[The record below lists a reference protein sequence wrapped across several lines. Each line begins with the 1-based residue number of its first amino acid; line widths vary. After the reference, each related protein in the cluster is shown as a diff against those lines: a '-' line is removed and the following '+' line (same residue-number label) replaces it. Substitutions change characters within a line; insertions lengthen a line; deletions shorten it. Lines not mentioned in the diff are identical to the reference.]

1 MVSLNKI
8 GIHIPD
14 RTNVHISNGI
24 QKLDESL
31 VPVDDTKITQIFD
44 PQHEGQIIRA
54 FYKNDIRNVS
64 EITDENLLPVLSAKG
79 IGVKKKAE
87 IISRLNKFRAGSL
100 PVVDVEPTASYEENG
115 DKLLV
120 FPDIIINSSDIRQL
134 FNANNQ
140 IFINCNNDGMPYSS
154 DFSALGLK
162 VGSKKFN
169 DITKKIQLDVQKYLT
184 WKADHANLELDSN
197 QYNLMLKYFGISDV
211 LKVSIN
217 KLRESELKELEQEIL
232 FQYNISL
239 DKRIIYVKHEIE
251 RQLAAR
257 KNWTTINRM
266 MTNFDKNTPTLQE
279 IGSVV
284 GLTRE
289 RVRQIEKKIFSI
301 KSNAVSG
308 YRLEQVFTIENLRR
322 NIPLLMVSEL
332 NNKLLMLFSQ
342 AGSKLIIQN
351 SPFILSDSHND
362 KFHDLKRIAEV
373 LNDAKKINIDTLW
386 NFFDSFRGSRDE
398 AKYKELVV
406 ETIKEF
412 YGFNYIVNNTLFKS
426 LSKPNI
432 IYELVHSEFGNNFAI
447 NELDIKKLEIQY
459 NQITGD
465 ALFSNGISSDKKR
478 LLNNSLLRFSENQP
492 GLLYIG
498 SGEYEDDPSD
508 KIGNNLKKQMVE
520 FVNDSLLS
528 MPSIKI
534 YKVFSKFKNQLK
546 DAGITSPNELYFIFK
561 QILADTFDFSEGNEY
576 SIWPKNAQKLPND
589 HVLIELLSQNH
600 GKMAK
605 AVIAKK
611 LGWTETSVEQTSSK
625 SPYLT
630 IRNGVLIYRNIS
642 ISENVRRFLVEQI
655 DYQTRMHPQ
664 YLLPKLIQDQLKKN
678 FSLINDLPTDMIQN
692 LDAFGELIVIVDGK
706 WKGFPQVMYFDD
718 PVDLKAVIDDQF
730 GDKAFDRDEYSNFLR
745 SLGYSDTTGYMKLQ
759 KLQEDNDLVQVGVD
773 KFIFSKY
780 LKISDNEWNV
790 INSYLLSLFNKGEAF
805 VSLDTIIVNGPA
817 LPNVHGLTW
826 TRDLLFSL
834 ARLSKVV
841 RTLPW
846 TTLESHTTLPVDPE
860 IIVKQDSELKSILH
874 LAQKLLG
881 TYQGNLS
888 ESNVKKFLG
897 EKHVLIGKSSTNEL
911 PKIFDLIISVDEDDV
926 VHLKEANES

>member
-1 MVSLNKI
+1 MTI
-8 GIHIPD
+8 
-14 RTNVHISNGI
+14 
-24 QKLDESL
+24 E
-31 VPVDDTKITQIFD
+31 
-44 PQHEGQIIRA
+44 
-54 FYKNDIRNVS
+54 
-64 EITDENLLPVLSAKG
+64 
-79 IGVKKKAE
+79 
-87 IISRLNKFRAGSL
+87 
-100 PVVDVEPTASYEENG
+100 G

-184 WKADHANLELDSN
+184 WKADHANMELDSN

-412 YGFNYIVNNTLFKS
+412 YGFKYIVNNTLFKS

-447 NELDIKKLEIQY
+447 N
-459 NQITGD
+459 
-465 ALFSNGISSDKKR
+465 
-478 LLNNSLLRFSENQP
+478 
-492 GLLYIG
+492 
-498 SGEYEDDPSD
+498 
-508 KIGNNLKKQMVE
+508 
-520 FVNDSLLS
+520 
-528 MPSIKI
+528 
-534 YKVFSKFKNQLK
+534 
-546 DAGITSPNELYFIFK
+546 
-561 QILADTFDFSEGNEY
+561 
-576 SIWPKNAQKLPND
+576 
-589 HVLIELLSQNH
+589 
-600 GKMAK
+600 
-605 AVIAKK
+605 
-611 LGWTETSVEQTSSK
+611 
-625 SPYLT
+625 
-630 IRNGVLIYRNIS
+630 
-642 ISENVRRFLVEQI
+642 
-655 DYQTRMHPQ
+655 
-664 YLLPKLIQDQLKKN
+664 
-678 FSLINDLPTDMIQN
+678 
-692 LDAFGELIVIVDGK
+692 
-706 WKGFPQVMYFDD
+706 
-718 PVDLKAVIDDQF
+718 
-730 GDKAFDRDEYSNFLR
+730 
-745 SLGYSDTTGYMKLQ
+745 
-759 KLQEDNDLVQVGVD
+759 
-773 KFIFSKY
+773 
-780 LKISDNEWNV
+780 
-790 INSYLLSLFNKGEAF
+790 
-805 VSLDTIIVNGPA
+805 
-817 LPNVHGLTW
+817 
-826 TRDLLFSL
+826 
-834 ARLSKVV
+834 
-841 RTLPW
+841 
-846 TTLESHTTLPVDPE
+846 
-860 IIVKQDSELKSILH
+860 
-874 LAQKLLG
+874 
-881 TYQGNLS
+881 
-888 ESNVKKFLG
+888 
-897 EKHVLIGKSSTNEL
+897 
-911 PKIFDLIISVDEDDV
+911 
-926 VHLKEANES
+926 